1 MSMKKLLI
9 MKAVG
14 KVAATYG
21 DKWARLAGDKAVAR
35 LSRMAAERGYLQR
48 TYDLRS
54 LTEELKVM
62 HQEGRFTKQEWAK
75 VKELLRQAWQNRNKP
90 K

>member
-35 LSRMAAERGYLQR
+35 LSRMAAERGYLQK

-54 LTEELKVM
+54 LTEELKEM
-62 HQEGRFTKQEWAK
+62 HREGRFSKQEWTK

>member
-21 DKWARLAGDKAVAR
+21 DKWARMAGDKAVAR
-35 LSRMAAERGYLQR
+35 LSRMAAEKGYLQK

-62 HQEGRFTKQEWAK
+62 HQEGRFTKQEWTR

>member
-21 DKWARLAGDKAVAR
+21 DKWARVAGDKAVAR
-35 LSRMAAERGYLQR
+35 LSRMAAERGYLQK

-54 LTEELKVM
+54 LTEELKEM
-62 HQEGRFTKQEWAK
+62 HREGRFSKQEWTK
-75 VKELLRQAWQNRNKP
+75 VKELLRQAWQNRNKS

>member
-1 MSMKKLLI
+1 